1 MDGEL
6 PLAQVR
12 STQVAGRLA
21 ATRGDLSRWLGAR
34 ARWLVP
40 RVVPLAL
47 AGVGLVAILSFTW
60 ALAGAAMSAYPP
72 RVDRP
77 TVIYLVRIRPPSTS
91 TTALGA
97 AMTALRSAPVAMPA
111 PGESII
117 VVLPRDST
125 RTSDR

>member
-21 ATRGDLSRWLGAR
+21 ATRGDLHRWLAAR
-34 ARWLVP
+34 GRWLIP

-47 AGVGLVAILSFTW
+47 AGLGLVAILSFTW
-60 ALAGAAMSAYPP
+60 ALARTAMSAYPTQI
-72 RVDRP
+72 DQP
-77 TVIYLVRIRPPSTS
+77 TVIYLVRIRPPSTG

-97 AMTALRSAPVAMPA
+97 AMTALGSAPVAMPA
-111 PGESII
+111 SGEAI
-117 VVLPRDST
+117 VIVLPQPPV
-125 RTSDR
+125 SDAP